1 MREVQREYDFV
12 VVGGGLSGLLAALA
26 AARGG
31 VKTALVHN
39 RSVLGGNASSEFRMH
54 ICGADDHMSKPNLRE
69 TGILEEI
76 LLENKRINPEQ
87 SWALWDNLLWS
98 KCKAEPNLDLYLDT
112 SFLSCETEQD
122 RIRSIICYQGESETY
137 YYFKASF
144 FCDASGDGTLGFK
157 AGALYSQGRDARATY
172 GDSRAPEI
180 ADNIT
185 MGSSMMFQAKRMPY
199 PIPFEKPSFSTFYSE
214 EELKLRDHSDP
225 ESGYWW
231 IELGG
236 DDDNTIDDAAII
248 HDKLTQSVYGIWDH
262 IKNSPSH
269 DSENLLLD
277 WVSPVAG
284 KRESRRLLGDYVLKQ
299 SDIETE
305 RIFEDAVVY
314 GGWPM
319 DIHTAG
325 GINTSDDVA
334 TVWNKTNGAYTIPY
348 RCYYSKNIPN
358 LFMAGRNISASHVAF
373 SSSRVMATC
382 AIGGQAV
389 GTAVALAIEA
399 GYKDAKEVSKDIK
412 KLQQTLIKNDCYIP
426 GFSNESEDIALKSKV
441 IASSGDAMAV
451 INGIS
456 RSIGDSGNYWQC
468 AENDGEKLLT
478 MKLERL
484 SKLREVRLFFDSN
497 LSREITPS
505 IINSVKA
512 RQVKGTPPELVE
524 SYRIRLFNDSNEVYS
539 AIHFTKGQRF
549 NVLSFDGIEADAL
562 EIKLLTT
569 YGTTTPKVFEIRVD
583 C

>member
-12 VVGGGLSGLLAALA
+12 VVGGGLSGLLAAIA

-112 SFLSCETEQD
+112 SFLSCETEHEF
-122 RIRSIICYQGESETY
+122 IKSIICYQGDSETY
-137 YYFKASF
+137 YSFKSPF

-157 AGALYSQGRDARATY
+157 AGALYTQGRESRDTY
-172 GDSRAPEI
+172 DESLAPEK

-185 MGSSMMFQAKRMPY
+185 MGSSVMFQAKRMPY
-199 PIPFEKPSFSTFYSE
+199 SVPFEKPSFAVSYSE
-214 EELKLRDHSDP
+214 DDLKLRDHSDP

-236 DDDNTIDDAAII
+236 DGDSTIDDAAVI
-248 HDKLTQSVYGIWDH
+248 HDKLIQAVYGIWDH

-269 DSENLLLD
+269 DSDNLLLD
-277 WVSPVAG
+277 WVSPIAG
-284 KRESRRLLGDYVLKQ
+284 KRESRRLIGDYVLNQK
-299 SDIETE
+299 DIETE
-305 RIFEDAVVY
+305 RVFEDAVAY

-389 GTAVALAIEA
+389 GTAAALAVEA
-399 GYKDAKEVSKDIK
+399 GYKTAREVSRDIK
-412 KLQQTLIKNDCYIP
+412 KLQQTLLKNDCFIP
-426 GFSNESEDIALKSKV
+426 GFMNESDDIALKSKV
-441 IASSGDAMAV
+441 TASSGDASAV

-456 RSIGDSGNYWQC
+456 RSIGNSGNCWQC
-468 AENDGEKLLT
+468 REDDCEKLLS
-478 MKLERL
+478 MEFEN
-484 SKLREVRLFFDSN
+484 SEKLREVRIYFDSN

-524 SYRIRLFNDSNEVYS
+524 SYRIRLLKCGKEVYS
-539 AIHFTKGQRF
+539 VIHFTNGQRF
-549 NVLSFDGIEADAL
+549 NLLSFDGIEADTL
-562 EIKLLTT
+562 EIQLLTT
-569 YGTTTPKVFEIRVD
+569 YGTTTPKVFEIRVY